1 MTNEMEANW
10 AIPKLPPKFIADH
23 LARELPSPH
32 WDDVHGHWV
41 GSLDEWRELIDDARY
56 YSDCV
61 TWAHDRSMIGLQ
73 TSASRTCDVI
83 HDAYLGEIA
92 KVIARDF
99 GATK

>member
-10 AIPKLPPKFIADH
+10 AIPKLPPKFVADH

-41 GSLDEWRELIDDARY
+41 GSLDEWHELLDDAHY

-61 TWAHDRSMIGLQ
+61 EWAHDRSMVGLQ
-73 TSASRTCDVI
+73 TSARRTYDIVV
-83 HDAYLGEIA
+83 DAILGEIA